1 MKKIIW
7 TQVIALTFTVGIIA
21 GLVGGALTNE
31 YLIAYLFGQFTEEQ
45 EEVFPIVKKV
55 IEEKIYV
62 EESSTIAAIQKA
74 SKSVVHFWD
83 IFTPG
88 VIITTDGMI
97 ITCEKPFARANQVAV
112 NLGDTDGYLADIVYR
127 DPEKNILLMKIRTD
141 EEFTFFETL
150 TFADEEVKLGQK
162 VLSLGRNWVKSGIIS
177 KLPPA
182 NFDIDYEIDHTFE
195 CGPSINLK
203 GEFIGLTIEDRA
215 VEQGTSSIIP
225 ATVIQQVLDS
235 YQLNLQ

>member
-7 TQVIALTFTVGIIA
+7 TQVIALTFTISIIA
-21 GLVGGALTNE
+21 GLVGGALTND
-31 YLIAYLFGQFTEEQ
+31 YLIAYLFGQLTDQQGEE
-45 EEVFPIVKKV
+45 FPIVKKV
-55 IEEKIYV
+55 IEERVYV
-62 EESSTIAAIQKA
+62 EESSTISAIEKA

-88 VIITTDGMI
+88 IIITTDGMI
-97 ITCEKPFARANQVAV
+97 ITCEKPFVRATQVAV
-112 NLGDTDGYLADIVYR
+112 YMGDTEEYMADIVYR
-127 DPEKNILLMKIRTD
+127 DPKRNILLMKLRT
-141 EEFTFFETL
+141 ENEYEFFETL

-162 VLSLGRNWVKSGIIS
+162 VLSLGRDWVKSGIIS

-195 CGPSINLK
+195 CGPSINLN
-203 GEFIGLTIEDRA
+203 GELIGLTIEDRA

-225 ATVIQQVLDS
+225 AQVLQQILDS
-235 YQLNLQ
+235 YQLSLQ